1 MKHANCTVL
10 VLALLAFAGSGT
22 QILAQSTY
30 TPYTFTNFAGMPAV
44 SGSADGT
51 GSAARFNSP
60 FGAAM
65 DSTGNVYV
73 GDNGNHTIRK
83 VTPGRVVTTLAGL
96 AGISGSADGTGSA
109 ARFYKPAGVA
119 VDSAGNVYVADYFN
133 NTIRKVTPAGV
144 VMTLAGL
151 AGNAG
156 SADGTGSA
164 ARFYA
169 PVNVAVDS
177 AGNVY
182 VADQF
187 NHTIRTITPAGVVA
201 TLAGQVGNAGSA
213 DGTGSGAQ
221 FYHPSGVAVD
231 SMGSVYVGDQFNYT
245 IRKITAAG
253 VVTTLAGLAVNAG
266 TADGTGSAAR
276 FDHPSGLAVDSAGNV
291 YVADTWNDRITKGT
305 PSTPMQANINGF
317 GGNGTGW
324 TTNGVATVSTNVL
337 QVTDGRSYQTG
348 SAFYNIPQNITAFTV
363 SFTYQS
369 KHLDGGQ
376 VGDGM
381 VFVLQNQ
388 GPAALGGGYGYQG
401 ISNATGVAFNLFT
414 GSGAVRGTGYAPTAV
429 PTGIY
434 QSVAPV
440 DLLDTIDAT
449 LTYDGTTLTESLVD
463 TATGGTFTTHYVVDL
478 LAAVGG
484 STAYVGFGGSC
495 GAAAQQQQISNFQF
509 QASLRGLAPVIVAEP
524 QSQSVPAGSNALFTV
539 FATGLL
545 PLSYQWSFMGASIP
559 GATNST
565 LILTNVELGDMGAY
579 AVTVMNS
586 AGSVVSLSA
595 TLTVLAPA
603 EIVTQ
608 PASEVGSWGG
618 DIFFRVEAT
627 GTPPLAYQWY
637 FDGVPIPAGT
647 NFSGTGSTLTLKN
660 LELTAAGQYWVV
672 VTNNYGSATSSVAN
686 LVVNP
691 AGISIGLYAGVTIN
705 GAIGKT
711 FGIQYTTDLSTPNWT
726 TAATVTL
733 TNSVQLWVDTSVNV
747 SGGTRRFYRVVALP

>member
-1 MKHANCTVL
+1 
-10 VLALLAFAGSGT
+10 LAAVGGSTAYVG
-22 QILAQSTY
+22 
-30 TPYTFTNFAGMPAV
+30 FG
-44 SGSADGT
+44 GSC
-51 GSAARFNSP
+51 
-60 FGAAM
+60 GAA
-65 DSTGNVYV
+65 
-73 GDNGNHTIRK
+73 
-83 VTPGRVVTTLAGL
+83 AQQQQ
-96 AGISGSADGTGSA
+96 ISN
-109 ARFYKPAGVA
+109 F
-119 VDSAGNVYVADYFN
+119 
-133 NTIRKVTPAGV
+133 
-144 VMTLAGL
+144 
-151 AGNAG
+151 
-156 SADGTGSA
+156 
-164 ARFYA
+164 
-169 PVNVAVDS
+169 
-177 AGNVY
+177 
-182 VADQF
+182 QF
-187 NHTIRTITPAGVVA
+187 QP
-201 TLAGQVGNAGSA
+201 L
-213 DGTGSGAQ
+213 
-221 FYHPSGVAVD
+221 
-231 SMGSVYVGDQFNYT
+231 
-245 IRKITAAG
+245 
-253 VVTTLAGLAVNAG
+253 
-266 TADGTGSAAR
+266 
-276 FDHPSGLAVDSAGNV
+276 
-291 YVADTWNDRITKGT
+291 
-305 PSTPMQANINGF
+305 QANINGF

-324 TTNGVATVSTNVL
+324 TTNGVATVSSNVL

-348 SAFYNIPQNITAFTV
+348 SAFYNIPQNITAFRV